1 MLNAWPSVVPE
12 SSARPLNKKQHRIC
26 LLKYNK
32 LVSNPVVAQSGS
44 ASALG
49 AEGRRFESY
58 QPDHILEAVVSLHV
72 FGFLPFSEH

>member
-1 MLNAWPSVVPE
+1 ME
-12 SSARPLNKKQHRIC
+12 GRPVEVGGGVQKEDHHP
-26 LLKYNK
+26 LL
-32 LVSNPVVAQSGS
+32 AQSGS

-72 FGFLPFSEH
+72 FGFLPFSEHWIQQPLICG